1 MPVHAVLPRSGK
13 KDGKEPGIEGTVMME
28 EKKVQL
34 DKVRRAFRNP
44 NLRAWMKRAR
54 NRKSGLRSKGTAGAL
69 CVYCDGSFP
78 GHHQER

>member
-28 EKKVQL
+28 EKKAQL

-44 NLRAWMKRAR
+44 DLRNWIPNYLLTVLEQGEDTEATLAKR
-54 NRKSGLRSKGTAGAL
+54 
-69 CVYCDGSFP
+69 
-78 GHHQER
+78 E